1 MDAHRALREDV
12 KRLGAELGEV
22 IRRFE
27 GDSLFDQVEQIRRLS
42 KEARAGDD
50 RSMQRLSETLSA
62 LSLDEAL
69 NITRAFAQFL
79 NLANIAEQHHRLR
92 RRRAYLRSETESPQP
107 GSLREVFQRL
117 RNDGVSADRLIQTVS
132 GLGIELVL
140 TAHPTEIARRT
151 LLLKYNRIAENLA
164 ELDREDRVPSER
176 EEVTNSLRS
185 EIASAWMTDEVRRE
199 RPTPVEE
206 ARSGLLVFEQSLW
219 EAVPRF
225 LRQLDRE
232 LVRVAGAQL
241 PSDVAPVRFGSWM
254 GGDRDGN
261 PRVTAEVTREVSL
274 SSRWMAA
281 ELLSAEVAKLRE
293 EISIS
298 RATEELTEKVIQE
311 IKEPSSRS
319 REPYRAILGS
329 LHTRLVRE
337 RDRLGERLRS
347 GQAGQPVFGEQP
359 WLKKEEVMAPL
370 QLCERSLR
378 AVGATG
384 VANGRLLDLLRRV
397 ACFGVTLVKLDLR
410 QESSRH
416 ERVLDHVCQSLSLG
430 SYATWDERRKQE
442 FLLRELESLR
452 PLIPRDLPAD
462 TEVDEVLRT
471 IEAAR
476 EAGLESMGAYVIS
489 MAKAPSDVLA
499 VELLLREVGG
509 SGLTMP
515 VVPLFETGAD
525 LQASEATM
533 RKLLAMP
540 VYRKRL
546 RELHGNRQQVMLG
559 YSDSAK
565 DVGRLAANWDLY
577 QAQERLV
584 RIFAEEKVEL
594 TLFHG
599 RGGSVSRGGG
609 PIALAILSQP
619 PGSVRGHLRVTEQG
633 EMIQGKFGIP
643 GIAERTLELYL
654 GATLEASLL
663 PPQAPRPEWRDE
675 MNRLALAAQKTFRR
689 FVHGDPGFVRY
700 FRSVTPEPEFAELN
714 IGSRPARRGSSSS
727 GVESLRAIPWVFAWT
742 QNRLILPGWLG
753 FEEII
758 EHAVREKSL
767 KRVQEMYAGWP
778 FFRTTVD
785 LVEMVLAKADEGIA
799 RRYDERLAPE
809 ELKPL
814 GADLLSRLNRAR
826 ESLSVITGHR
836 GLLEGN
842 AVLRRS
848 IELRNPYVDP
858 INLIQI
864 EMLHRLRA
872 SASAEADRRLLEI
885 LLVTFNGVAAGMR
898 STG

>member
-1 MDAHRALREDV
+1 MDPHRALREDV

-27 GDSLFDQVEQIRRLS
+27 GDSLFEKVEQIRRLS

-50 RSMQRLSETLSA
+50 RSMLRLSETLSA

-69 NITRAFAQFL
+69 SITRAFAQFL

-92 RRRAYLRSETESPQP
+92 RRRAYLRSETQAPQP

-151 LLLKYNRIAENLA
+151 LLLKYNRIAANLE

-176 EEVTNSLRS
+176 EEVANSLRN
-185 EIASAWMTDEVRRE
+185 EIASAWMTDEIRRE

-225 LRQLDRE
+225 LRQVDRE
-232 LVRVAGAQL
+232 LVRVAGARL
-241 PSDVAPVRFGSWM
+241 PGEVAPIRFGSWM

-281 ELLSAEVAKLRE
+281 ELLSGEVAKLRE

-298 RATEELTEKVIQE
+298 RTTEELREQSG
-311 IKEPSSRS
+311 PG
-319 REPYRAILGS
+319 REPYRTILGA
-329 LHTRLVRE
+329 LHSRLVGE

-347 GQAGQPVFGEQP
+347 GRAGEPVSGEQP
-359 WLKKEEVMAPL
+359 WLKQVEVMAPL
-370 QLCERSLR
+370 QLCDRSLR
-378 AVGATG
+378 AVGASS
-384 VANGRLLDLLRRV
+384 VAEGRLLDLVRRV

-416 ERVLDHVCQSLSLG
+416 ERVLDHICQSLGLG
-430 SYATWDERRKQE
+430 SYAAWDEDRKQE
-442 FLLRELESLR
+442 FLLQELGSRR

-462 TEVDEVLRT
+462 AEVDEALRT

-489 MAKAPSDVLA
+489 MARAPSDVLA

-509 SGLTMP
+509 AALPMP

-525 LQASEATM
+525 LQAAETTM
-533 RKLLAMP
+533 RKLLSMP
-540 VYRKRL
+540 VYRDRL
-546 RELHGNRQQVMLG
+546 REFHGNRQQVMLG

-584 RIFAEEKVEL
+584 QIFAEEKVEL

-675 MNRLALAAQKTFRR
+675 MNHLALAAQKTFRR
-689 FVHGDPGFVRY
+689 FVHGDPGFVKY

-727 GVESLRAIPWVFAWT
+727 GVESLRAIQWVFAWT

-758 EHAVREKSL
+758 EHALREGSL
-767 KRVQEMYAGWP
+767 KRIQEMYAGWP

-809 ELKPL
+809 DLKSL
-814 GADLLSRLNRAR
+814 GADLLSRLKRAR
-826 ESLSVITGHR
+826 ESLSEITGHR

-872 SASAEADRRLLEI
+872 SAPAEPDHRLLEI

-898 STG
+898 NTG